1 MMSLLR
7 FVFLLLVMFV
17 MACTTGKRLPEGQL
31 LYRGAKVKVVA
42 DNKKWDLGVL
52 KSEVESVVS
61 IPAPNKS
68 FLGISLGLWFH
79 THLKE
84 GSWFQRKLG
93 KAPVVLKPDLPRT
106 TELLLNNRA
115 ANNGFFHVEVVS
127 KQLEKPKKRTAKM
140 RYVVNVKAPATLID
154 TVAFPDSAGVL
165 EASIRITQSKTL
177 LKVGEPYNLDKIKQE
192 RVRIVTALQ
201 KEGYYYFKADQLLI
215 KADTLA
221 EEGRVRL
228 KLVVK
233 PAVPVRSKTPQ
244 TINRVYY
251 LDKLDT
257 LSKVQNVAGGMLEC
271 ITIGHLAGQTIPN
284 RLLRKTMCMRCGR
297 KYNPDEHE
305 ATLAYLSH
313 LGTYK
318 FINVAFV
325 PSPLSD
331 SLMDVKVMLTPFSRN
346 KAKINLSG
354 VFSPNLY
361 WGTEFKGYI
370 DRRNAFGRGELLR
383 WAVSGEALRLPK
395 QDSEDYDVNLFPFET
410 SVTLLVPRFRPPRIR
425 RGKYYA
431 PLVQTKFMLGYQLN
445 RYTILPRDLIE
456 QKLGVT
462 LHEFTF
468 EGGLVLKNSRR
479 PTVTHEINFVQF
491 GARFTTIQPP
501 SFRNAFEL
509 LIQEDTGDQYIN
521 FAPELTLGPNYS
533 LVIDNRFQLAR
544 RTNVYYRG
552 HVQLRG
558 GGFLPSE
565 LTSPALPKFNLVT
578 FIENDFR
585 YFRKLNNKTSLAF
598 KAIVNAGLPISAG
611 AETTFNINDLYIVGG
626 ANSVRAF
633 PPRYFG
639 PGSLPPSANN
649 DDILVVTDHA
659 GNILLE
665 SSIEHRYRIR
675 PRWEI
680 ASFIDFGNTWVL
692 EELPEFPGGV
702 FKFDRFYK
710 EFSVGAGV
718 GLRYVFSF
726 LIIRLDLAT
735 PLRKPWLPDGERWVI
750 GDVKL
755 GDPDW
760 RKENL
765 LLNFAVGYPF

>member
-1 MMSLLR
+1 
-7 FVFLLLVMFV
+7 
-17 MACTTGKRLPEGQL
+17 MACTTGKRLPEGQV

-42 DNKKWDLGVL
+42 DSKKWDMGIL
-52 KSEVESVVS
+52 KTEAENVVS

-68 FLGISLGLWFH
+68 FLGISVGLWFY

-84 GSWFQRKLG
+84 GSWLQKKLG
-93 KAPVVLKPDLPRT
+93 KAPVVLKSDLPRT
-106 TELLLNNRA
+106 TELLLANRA
-115 ANNGFFHVEVVS
+115 ANNGFFKVEVVG
-127 KQLEKPKKRTAKM
+127 KRIEKPQKRSAKM
-140 RYVVNVKAPATLID
+140 RYVVHVKAPATLID
-154 TVAFPDSAGVL
+154 TVAFPDSSGVL
-165 EASIRITQSKTL
+165 EASIRKSQSKSL
-177 LKVGEPYNLDKIKQE
+177 LKVGDPYNLEKIKLE
-192 RVRIVTALQ
+192 RQRIVSALQ
-201 KEGYYYFKADQLLI
+201 KDGYYYFKADQLLI

-233 PAVPVRSKTPQ
+233 PAVSVRSKTPQ
-244 TINRVYY
+244 TINKIHY

-257 LSKVQNVAGGMLEC
+257 LSKAEGVTPGMHEC
-271 ITIGHLAGQTIPN
+271 MIFGHLADQTIPN
-284 RLLRKTMCMRCGR
+284 RLLRRTMCMRCAR
-297 KYNPDEHE
+297 KYNPDEHD

-325 PSPLSD
+325 PSPLAD

-346 KAKINLSG
+346 KAKINLSA

-370 DRRNAFGRGELLR
+370 DRRNAFGHGELLR
-383 WAVSGEALRLPK
+383 WSVSGEALRLPK
-395 QDSEDYDVNLFPFET
+395 QDAEDYDVNLFPFET
-410 SVTLLVPRFRPPRIR
+410 NLTLLIPRFRPPRVR
-425 RGKYYA
+425 RGKYFA
-431 PLVQTKFMLGYQLN
+431 PLVQTKFTLGYELN
-445 RYTILPRDLIE
+445 RYVILPKDLIE

-479 PTVTHEINFVQF
+479 PTVTHEINLVQV
-491 GARFTTIQPP
+491 GVRFTTIQPP
-501 SFRNAFEL
+501 TFRDAFEV
-509 LIQEDTGDQYIN
+509 LIQADTGDQYIN
-521 FAPELTLGPNYS
+521 FAPELTVGPNYA
-533 LVIDNRFQLAR
+533 LVIDNRFQLTR

-552 HVQLRG
+552 YAQMRG
-558 GGFLPSE
+558 GGFLASE
-565 LTSPALPKFNLVT
+565 LTSPTLPTFNLVT
-578 FIENDFR
+578 FVENDFR
-585 YFRKLNNKTSLAF
+585 YFYKLTDKTSLAF
-598 KAIVNAGLPISAG
+598 KALVNAGLPISAG
-611 AETTFNINDLYIVGG
+611 SASTFNINDLYIVGG

-639 PGSLPPSANN
+639 PGTLPPSANN

-665 SSIEHRYRIR
+665 SSMEHRYRFM

-692 EELPEFPGGV
+692 DELPEYPGGV
-702 FKFDRFYK
+702 FKFNSFYK
-710 EFSVGAGV
+710 EFAVGAGM

-726 LIIRLDLAT
+726 LIIRLDLSV
-735 PLRKPWLPDGERWVI
+735 PLRKPWLPDGSRWVI
-750 GDVKL
+750 DDMKF